1 MDYVQGPDKA
11 VVVAELTDL
20 SRRVGNWRRKRDLMA
35 MLYSSGFL
43 QLPSSLL
50 QSETIAEA
58 NMRDA
63 KNRRQHLVATT
74 RVLHNSDLIRQIAP
88 YF

>member
-1 MDYVQGPDKA
+1 MHYVRGLDKTDVIA
-11 VVVAELTDL
+11 QLTDL
-20 SRRVGNWRRKRDLMA
+20 SIKVGNWRRKRDLMT

-50 QSETIAEA
+50 LLETIAEA
-58 NMRDA
+58 NIRDA